1 MASLKDQYV
10 DAVPKTGKIVYGFT
24 NWAEAGHNAYYAE
37 VTNLTN
43 YAVEGTEFG
52 AEDVEALAEGYCR
65 FDTTATSG
73 TDYELMQL
81 ISDLGWADV
90 IVTE

>member
-10 DAVPKTGKIVYGFT
+10 DQVLDTSVNQYRRYKLIDTSVQSEKMLQDVSKYS
-24 NWAEAGHNAYYAE
+24 
-37 VTNLTN
+37 
-43 YAVEGTEFG
+43 VEGTEFG
-52 AEDVEALAEGYCR
+52 ADDVEALAEGYCR